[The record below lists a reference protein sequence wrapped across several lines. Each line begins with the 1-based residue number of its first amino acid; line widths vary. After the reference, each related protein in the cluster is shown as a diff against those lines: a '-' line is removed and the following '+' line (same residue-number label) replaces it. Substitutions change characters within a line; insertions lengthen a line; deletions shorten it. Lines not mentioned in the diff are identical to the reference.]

1 MAKRMLTLNIGSSQI
16 TLGEFAVSK
25 GVGLELVR
33 YAISP
38 LGLEPGKDSDASA
51 YIVSTIRDILR
62 HNNMRAGPV
71 MVSVSGKDIFPR
83 YVKLPPVTADKV
95 GDIVY
100 YEAQQNVPFPIEE
113 VVWDY
118 QLIHNDDGS
127 QSVMLV
133 AVKQDVVKKLTDS
146 VEAAGLDP
154 VVVDVAPMALYN
166 LCRFSYGE
174 QEGCTLIMDMGARS
188 TNVIFVE
195 QKKIFCRSIPLAGHV
210 ITQELMK
217 ELELSFKEAEEVK
230 LAHAFVAFGGVVEGS
245 ESPMVNRV
253 AKTVRGVMTKLH
265 AELTRSIN
273 FYRSQQNGS
282 KPTRL
287 LLCGGSSIIPATD
300 SFLKEKL
307 GIEVEYM
314 NPFQSVA
321 VSNQIPAAEVGG
333 KIHLLGEIT
342 GLALRW
348 AYACPMEINLMPSD
362 LKARKKLQARMP
374 FFVAAAAALF
384 LTVACWWGFTW
395 RLRSITEA
403 SLADITNRLTI
414 ISGDN
419 DKLDAIKERER
430 TIRAKADQL
439 MHLVQL
445 RTRWI
450 EMMGDV
456 RSCLLDGMWVTSLEP
471 VVEPE
476 TGAVARFTIKGMG
489 FLDKVKDELAIG
501 EFAKAVGNTRYFTA
515 TSKVEQTNAREFVL
529 EFTVTANLKEPWIF

>member
-16 TLGEFAVSK
+16 TIGEFAVSK

-33 YAISP
+33 YAIAP
-38 LGLEPGKDSDASA
+38 LGIEPGKDSDASA

-83 YVKLPPVTADKV
+83 YVKLPPVTGDKV

-166 LCRFSYGE
+166 LCRFGYGE

-217 ELELSFKEAEEVK
+217 ELDLSFKEAEEVK

-307 GIEVEYM
+307 GIDVEYM

-321 VSNQIPAAEVGG
+321 VSSQIPAAEVGG

-348 AYACPMEINLMPSD
+348 AYSCPMEINLMPAE
-362 LKARKKLQARMP
+362 LKARRTLQARTP
-374 FFVAAAAALF
+374 FFLAAAAALF

-395 RLRSITEA
+395 RLRQITQA
-403 SLADITNRLTI
+403 NLADVTSRLTAISKDKANLDEI
-414 ISGDN
+414 I
-419 DKLDAIKERER
+419 AREHMVK
-430 TIRAKADQL
+430 AKADQL
-439 MHLVQL
+439 MGLVQL
-445 RTRWI
+445 RTRWL
-450 EMMGDV
+450 EMIGDV
-456 RSCLLDGMWVTSLEP
+456 RSCLLDGMWITLVEP
-471 VVEPE
+471 VIEPE
-476 TGAVARFTIKGMG
+476 NGSISRFTIKGMG
-489 FLDKVKDELAIG
+489 FLDKVTDELAIG
-501 EFAKAVGNTRYFTA
+501 QFRDALGRTKYFSA
-515 TSKVEQTNAREFVL
+515 TNKVEQTLAREFVL
-529 EFTVTANLKEPWIF
+529 EFTVTANLKEPWTF

>member
-1 MAKRMLTLNIGSSQI
+1 MAKRMLTLNIGSSEI
-16 TLGEFAVSK
+16 ALGEFQITK
-25 GVGLELVR
+25 GVGLELVQ
-33 YAISP
+33 YAIAP
-38 LGLEPGKDSDASA
+38 LGLEPGKDSDPSA

-71 MVSVSGKDIFPR
+71 MVSISGKDIFPR
-83 YVKLPPVTADKV
+83 YVKLPPVTSDKV

-118 QLIHNDDGS
+118 QLIDNDDGT

-133 AVKQDVVKKLTDS
+133 AVKQEVVKKLADS

-154 VVVDVAPMALYN
+154 VVVDVAPMTLYN
-166 LCRFSYGE
+166 LCRFSYGDL
-174 QEGCTLIMDMGARS
+174 EGCTLIMDMGARS

-217 ELELSFKEAEEVK
+217 ELELGFKEAEEVK

-245 ESPMVNRV
+245 DSPMVNRV
-253 AKTVRGVMTKLH
+253 SKTVRGIMTKLH

-282 KPTRL
+282 KPSRL
-287 LLCGGSSIIPATD
+287 LLCGGSAIMPATD

-321 VSNQIPAAEVGG
+321 VSNRIPAEEVAG
-333 KIHLLGEIT
+333 KMHLLGEVT

-348 AYACPMEINLMPSD
+348 AYTCPMEIDLMPPD
-362 LKARKKLQARMP
+362 FKARRRLRARMP
-374 FFVAAAAALF
+374 FFIAAAAAVF
-384 LTVACWWGFTW
+384 LSVLCWWGYTW
-395 RLRSITEA
+395 RLRTVTEGYLGEVK
-403 SLADITNRLTI
+403 SRLSEI
-414 ISGDN
+414 
-419 DKLDAIKERER
+419 DKKQAELSQIVARER
-430 TIRAKADQL
+430 AVEDRIGQL
-439 MHLVQL
+439 LRLVRL
-445 RTRWI
+445 RTRWL
-450 EMMGDV
+450 EMIGDV
-456 RSCLLDGMWVTSLEP
+456 RSCLLDGMWITKIDPIVD
-471 VVEPE
+471 PE
-476 TGAVARFTIKGMG
+476 IGRVNRFTIKGMG

-501 EFAKAVGNTRYFTA
+501 QFAAALGKTKYFST
-515 TSKVEQTNAREFVL
+515 TNKVDTTNAKEFVI
-529 EFTVTANLKEPWIF
+529 EFSITANLKEPWAF